1 MVGIGLMIPADN
13 GIDVG
18 ELRLDEHLG
27 MKMMMMVTMMI
38 LMTMMSMMMKMI
50 SKIPV

>member
-27 MKMMMMVTMMI
+27 MKIMMMVTMT
-38 LMTMMSMMMKMI
+38 LMMMMSMMMKMM